1 MPRDFHR
8 SRRIEDQ
15 IQRILSDVIR
25 TDVRD
30 PRLRGAIITSVDV
43 SSDLSVAWVYFTS
56 LESEQNPEELG
67 EAFDSAMGFLR
78 GQVAKELTV
87 RQVPEL
93 RFRYDKSLQQGFAM
107 EQLIDQAVESDQRNR
122 DNGKDDAD

>member
-15 IQRILSDVIR
+15 IQRILSDFMR

-30 PRLRGAIITSVDV
+30 PRLRGAIITAVDV
-43 SSDLSVAWVYFTS
+43 SRDLSVAWVYFTS
-56 LESEQNPEELG
+56 LDGELNPEELG

-93 RFRYDKSLQQGFAM
+93 RFRYDKSLQQGSAM
-107 EQLIDQAVESDQRNR
+107 DQLIDRAVESDERNR
-122 DNGKDDAD
+122 DNAKDDAD